1 MKREDVYKLIDKERY
16 YQDMKWG
23 GENHDRVHSVGD
35 WIIFMEL
42 FLDKAKLALRIGDT
56 AALVNIMKVT
66 ALGVA
71 AMEAS
76 GEPDDSDEEA

>member
-1 MKREDVYKLIDKERY
+1 
-16 YQDMKWG
+16 MKWG
-23 GENHDRVHSVGD
+23 GADHDRVHSVGD

-42 FLDKAKLALRIGDT
+42 FLDKAKIALRIGDT
-56 AALVNIMKVT
+56 QALVNILKVT

-76 GEPDDSDEEA
+76 GDVDDTGEEDV